1 MLPLLQHYI
10 DSLSNNLFVVI
21 HTYGSHFNY
30 HERYPRNFAHF
41 LPDNATEIEIKNRK
55 QLINAYD
62 NSIRY
67 TDYFLNGLIRNA
79 GLNRTVQ
86 PHCITVR
93 TMAKIYWT
101 ITGNA
106 SSMLHHTRLIINYTF
121 RFYLVFRT
129 YQKNIPPGKYHA
141 ALENTYKPV
150 STRIAFHTMLDIASI
165 RTRWLDTTFLWSIPR
180 LKAGGEPA

>member
-1 MLPLLQHYI
+1 MLSAASADNFNMIYQQKSIIEAFKETGFTTIFLSNQTPNRTFTDYFAAEADYYRNIRPASAGGLITENNYDTHMLPLLQHYI

-67 TDYFLNGLIRNA
+67 TDYFLNGLIR
-79 GLNRTVQ
+79 
-86 PHCITVR
+86 
-93 TMAKIYWT
+93 
-101 ITGNA
+101 
-106 SSMLHHTRLIINYTF
+106 
-121 RFYLVFRT
+121 
-129 YQKNIPPGKYHA
+129 
-141 ALENTYKPV
+141 
-150 STRIAFHTMLDIASI
+150 MLDSTELYSRIVLQSGPW
-165 RTRWLDTTFLWSIPR
+165 RRYTGR
-180 LKAGGEPA
+180 